1 MRKTTPVPTRR
12 KARRDPRR
20 NLLERLQSRPAILA
34 LPISALVL
42 GSGFIPQAKSV
53 NYVLGGGGDG
63 VTGNSSFYATLR
75 GANAGGWVTTTQ
87 GSTGGV
93 APTANGNVYEDK
105 AISTAFYVRT
115 FNDNFNASFG
125 AACGSNQ
132 SGTGTSSLQID
143 AGGRFLLKGG
153 GGINQTVTVS
163 NLILAGAQFDT
174 SGDQTFLGTINL
186 IGTVSNNATY
196 TTANVT
202 ASTID
207 DTLLNSNFLINALIQ
222 GTGNVNYGATGNVSF
237 GNANA
242 VAGNVVLGANNT
254 YTGSTVVQNGVL
266 QLGNGGTA
274 GSINSTSSI
283 TVQSG
288 GTLKFNRSD
297 AGLTI
302 AKNIAG
308 PGQVQ
313 QVGSGS
319 TTLTGSNTYIGAT
332 GVNAG
337 TLYVDGSTAA
347 GSIVNVSNTVTP
359 VTLVVTA
366 VGTLGGSG
374 TVNGLVNVLVNN
386 GSIEAGHG
394 NAGVLTLAGG
404 LTIGGTANPNP
415 TGVKLN
421 FANHTTLPAPGA
433 ASDLVIGG
441 NLTIGTS
448 VLNVN
453 LPVNTP
459 IGSYSILTFTG
470 AGNPNPANYN
480 VSGLIGRP
488 TFTFSNN
495 AGNAKELD
503 LTLLTLGGSIVWTGA
518 SSGNWNTTDL
528 NFTFN
533 SNPTAF
539 VEVQDKVIFDDST
552 GVTSVAITSGD
563 VHPATITF
571 NNSSS
576 TYTFSGTN
584 AIAGPATVT
593 LAGTNSVILTN
604 SNTYTGATTINSGA
618 SLFIGNGG
626 TTGATS
632 GSAITN
638 NGTLYY
644 NLTAPITQA
653 TNISGSGA
661 LNQFGSG
668 VTTLSG
674 TNTYTGATTVL
685 NGTLQ
690 LAKPA
695 SLYNGNTASWT
706 PANIS
711 VNSGAT
717 LAVNV
722 GGATDFTDAQVGT
735 LVSGLTTGVSNNG
748 LQAGS
753 NFAISTANATAPVTL
768 SSSLKD
774 STGTGG
780 GAVGFTKLGNGT
792 LVLTGTNTYTGP
804 TTITTGS
811 LQFSS
816 PSSLYN
822 GNTANWTPSN
832 ITVAS
837 GATIGL
843 NVSGPN
849 DFTGAQVGTL
859 LTNLANNNNNGLLAG
874 STIAFDTSNSTSL
887 TTGAKVTAGIID
899 SNGPGGGAV
908 TVRKIGVGVVELAGV
923 NTYTGPTNVT
933 NGELILS
940 GTNSNPG
947 SLNLTNTIAGGTS
960 IASIRN
966 SAALGGVAGSL
977 NSSLAG
983 INMNATGT
991 LLSASVLE
999 IGGTIGSDPTGNN
1012 SDFSFQVVNAATL
1025 NNGTAV
1031 ATGAVAGKG
1040 QIVLGFL
1047 GNSNDGTGFA
1057 AYDPTNSSIPRT
1069 VGLVDSTGT
1078 ALAILQEK
1086 TTFGQGSG
1094 DHFVLGSPTANST
1107 LILLNQFDLDGGPSR
1122 RYASIRGVGS
1132 TPEGEYRGAII
1143 NSAGGTNNVNFD
1155 GNGGLI
1161 FSNANSSYTAATLQI
1176 NGGAI
1181 YVAASDPALP
1191 VQTPVVTGA
1200 LGQGNATMQVGTSA
1214 SVNPGGGT
1222 AVPTTAGAHIG
1233 FLTSGANGGVGGS
1246 PTETSGRNIAVGGA
1260 NVVYASAV
1268 LGGVTND
1275 YSQLTGTVALN
1286 EDPTTG
1292 RTTTFTARNGGR
1304 VDFTNNITGIGSVLV
1319 DNSIVEGD
1327 ATTAGIALNNNGTIV
1342 FSGANNTYTG
1352 ATTVNA
1358 GKLYIDG
1365 AQTGSTF
1372 AVNGAGATLG
1382 GKGTIAGGVTIGA
1395 VSAGG
1400 VLEAGHA
1407 GVGTLTL
1414 NGGLTFSQNGS
1425 INFNELPAAGAPGSL
1440 NIPSGVLN
1448 TNGNT
1453 VTINI
1458 TTAIPGL
1465 GSYALLDYSGG
1476 VNASLFT
1483 LSNSLPNRALGNL
1496 SVNGSN
1502 PNELDLNVTG
1512 LASIVWKGNLTQNWD
1527 TATNNWVVQGGGA
1540 TAYIDNPGDSVIF
1553 DDTASNTNVHLN
1565 SGDVHPSSVTFNNTS
1580 AKTYTLDGANG
1591 IAGTT
1596 GINLTG
1602 SGTVVVTNANTFAG
1616 ATVIGAGSTLQLGDG
1631 TAGHNGTISNTSGIT
1646 DNGTLVY
1653 NRFGTAT
1660 FNGVITGTGAVT
1672 VNGPGI
1678 QILTNSGNNYSG
1690 GTTIATGSTLQLGN
1704 GTFGNDG
1711 AVTGNIANN
1720 GTLALNVFSAQALPG
1735 IISGAGVVTKSAVG
1749 TSTLGGANTFT
1760 GGLTVNGGT
1769 VSVGVAGTLGAS
1781 TGTVTVNT
1789 GGTVDLNGTTQNI
1802 GNLAG
1807 TGGTVKN
1814 LSSSANATLI
1824 IGNGNATGG
1833 SFQGVIADGAATKT
1847 ALTKTGTG
1855 TIKLTLTGTSTYTGG
1870 TTVNGGTLIVQ
1881 GNLAATGAVTV
1892 LGGRF
1897 AGVGTIGNVTV
1908 GDGTGA
1914 AGSSILDAGIPTFN
1928 SVTGQTGTLTVG
1940 TLSLN
1945 SDAAFRFRFDNTAGL
1960 ASKLVVNGGALS
1972 LGSGT
1977 VALTTSDFS
1986 VNSSSPAGFTVGAIF
2001 DIIQDTT
2008 GLSGFF
2014 TGLPESSQVQV
2025 GNNFFTINYGTVH
2038 TGDVTLTALT
2048 AVPEPGS
2055 LVTIMSGLGML
2066 AGLQRF
2072 RRKA

>member
-1 MRKTTPVPTRR
+1 MTTPVPTRL
-12 KARRDPRR
+12 KSGQT
-20 NLLERLQSRPAILA
+20 LGGRLKSRPAILA
-34 LPISALVL
+34 LPISALVF
-42 GSGFIPQAKSV
+42 GSGFIPQAKATTFF
-53 NYVLGGGGDG
+53 LGNNGDLSSPA
-63 VTGNSSFYATLR
+63 SSFYSTLV
-75 GANAGGWVTTTQ
+75 GAGSGWVTSAQ
-87 GSTGGV
+87 GATGGV
-93 APTANGNVYEDK
+93 APVANGNIYEDK
-105 AISTAFYVRT
+105 ATSTAFYVRT
-115 FNDNFNASFG
+115 GCDAFNASFG
-125 AACGSNQ
+125 AATGSNQ
-132 SGTGTSSLQID
+132 SATQSSILQID
-143 AGGRFLLKGG
+143 AGGRFLIKGTA
-153 GGINQTVTVS
+153 GINQTTTVS
-163 NLILAGAQFDT
+163 NLILAGGQFDAGGNT
-174 SGDQTFLGTINL
+174 TFLGGITL
-186 IGTVSNNATY
+186 VGTVSNNTVY
-196 TTANVT
+196 TTSSIT

-207 DTLLNSNFLINALIQ
+207 NTGGGANNTYVNALIQ
-222 GTGNVNYGATGNVSF
+222 GTGNLNVGAVTNVSF
-237 GNANA
+237 GNTGTTATGT
-242 VAGNVVLGANNT
+242 VTFGKDNT
-254 YTGSTVVQNGVL
+254 YTGSTNVVGGVL
-266 QLGNGGTA
+266 QLGLGGTT
-274 GSINSTSSI
+274 GSMNSTSAI
-283 TVQSG
+283 NVGSG
-288 GTLKFNRSD
+288 GTLSFNRSD
-297 AGLTI
+297 SGLTI
-302 AKNIAG
+302 AKGITG
-308 PGQVQ
+308 SGKVTQL
-313 QVGSGS
+313 GSGS
-319 TTLTGSNTYIGAT
+319 TTLTGTNTYTGAT
-332 GVNAG
+332 TVTAG
-337 TLYVDGSTAA
+337 KLYVNGSTSASSA
-347 GSIVNVSNTVTP
+347 VSVATS
-359 VTLVVTA
+359 A
-366 VGTLGGSG
+366 TLGGTG
-374 TVNGLVNVLVNN
+374 TVGGLVTLSQS
-386 GSIEAGHG
+386 GSVIEAGKG
-394 NAGVLTLAGG
+394 GSGVLTLNGG
-404 LTIGGTANPNP
+404 LAIAGTTAAAASQFNFANYSTLPAAGSASDLMIGGTLGFG
-415 TGVKLN
+415 T
-421 FANHTTLPAPGA
+421 GA
-433 ASDLVIGG
+433 ASIMNINVPVGIAIGNYSVLTLTG
-441 NLTIGTS
+441 ASNPTPASFNLTGLLGRAT
-448 VLNVN
+448 
-453 LPVNTP
+453 
-459 IGSYSILTFTG
+459 YTFT
-470 AGNPNPANYN
+470 
-480 VSGLIGRP
+480 
-488 TFTFSNN
+488 NN
-495 AGNAKELD
+495 GGNAKELD
-503 LTLLTLGGSIVWTGA
+503 LNITALNGSVFWTGA
-518 SSGNWNTTDL
+518 TNGNWNTTDQ
-528 NFTFN
+528 NFSFN
-533 SNPTAF
+533 GNPTAYID
-539 VEVQDKVIFDDST
+539 VSDKVIFDDSA
-552 GVTSVAITSGD
+552 GVTTVTITGND
-563 VHPATITF
+563 VHPTAVTF
-571 NNSSS
+571 NNN
-576 TYTFSGTN
+576 TAPYTIQGLN
-584 AIAGPATVT
+584 AIAGPGTVT
-593 LAGTNSVILTN
+593 LTGTNNVFLTN

-618 SLFIGNGG
+618 TLYIGNGG
-626 TTGATS
+626 ATGAIS
-632 GSAITN
+632 GSAIVN
-638 NGTLYY
+638 NGTLNYDLSST
-644 NLTAPITQA
+644 LTQS
-653 TNISGSGA
+653 TNISGSGV
-661 LNQFGSG
+661 LNQIGTG
-668 VTTLSG
+668 TTILSG
-674 TNTYTGATTVL
+674 TNTYTGATTVST
-685 NGTLQ
+685 GTLQ
-690 LAKPA
+690 FSKAA
-695 SLYNGNTASWT
+695 SLYNGNTANWT
-706 PANIS
+706 PSNIS
-711 VNSGAT
+711 VASGAT
-717 LAVNV
+717 LAVNY
-722 GGATDFTDAQVGT
+722 GGANDFTDTQIGT
-735 LVSGLTTGVSNNG
+735 LNSALTTGLSNNG

-753 NFAISTANATAPVTL
+753 NFAVSTANAAAAATL
-768 SSSLKD
+768 TSSLRD

-792 LVLTGTNTYTGP
+792 LILAGTNTYTGS
-804 TTITTGS
+804 TTVTTGT
-811 LQFSS
+811 LQFAT
-816 PSSLYN
+816 PASLYN
-822 GNTANWTPSN
+822 GNTANWTASK

-837 GATIGL
+837 GAALGL

-859 LTNLANNNNNGLLAG
+859 LTNLANNNSNGLLAG
-874 STIAFDTSNSTSL
+874 SAITFDTSNSTSL
-887 TTGAKVTAGIID
+887 TTGANVTAGVLN
-899 SNGPGGGAV
+899 STGTGGGAV
-908 TVRKIGVGVVELAGV
+908 TVNKVGVGVVELSGA
-923 NTYTGPTNVT
+923 NTYTGATNVS

-940 GTNSNPG
+940 GSNSNPG
-947 SLNLTNTIAGGTS
+947 SLNVTNTVAGGTS
-960 IASIRN
+960 ILSIRN
-966 SAALGGVAGSL
+966 SSVLGGAAGTP
-977 NSSLAG
+977 NTSLAG
-983 INMNATGT
+983 INLNATGT
-991 LLSASVLE
+991 LLSAAVLE
-999 IGGTIGSDPTGNN
+999 IGGKIGTDPTANN
-1012 SDFSFQVVNAATL
+1012 SDFSFQVVNAATVV
-1025 NNGTAV
+1025 NGTAQ
-1031 ATGAVAGKG
+1031 ATGAVANKG

-1047 GNSNDGTGFA
+1047 GNNNDGAGFA

-1086 TTFGQGSG
+1086 TTFGQGGG

-1107 LILLNQFDLDGGPSR
+1107 LVLLNQFDLNGGPSR

-1143 NSAGGTNNVNFD
+1143 NSAGGSNNINFD

-1181 YVAASDPALP
+1181 YVAASDPA
-1191 VQTPVVTGA
+1191 QTGVTGA

-1233 FLTSGANGGVGGS
+1233 FLTSGPNGGVGGS
-1246 PTETSGRNIAVGGA
+1246 PTETSGRNIAVGGT

-1304 VDFTNNITGIGSVLV
+1304 VDFTGNISGIGSVLV

-1327 ATTAGIALNNNGTIV
+1327 ATTTGIALNNNGTIV
-1342 FSGANNTYTG
+1342 FSGTNNTYTG

-1365 AQTGSTF
+1365 TQTGSTF
-1372 AVNGAGATLG
+1372 TVNGAGATLG

-1395 VSAGG
+1395 VGAGG
-1400 VLEAGHA
+1400 ALEAGHA

-1414 NGGLTFSQNGS
+1414 NGGLTFSNAGA

-1440 NIPSGVLN
+1440 NIATGVLN

-1465 GSYALLDYSGG
+1465 GSYALLDYNGG

-1483 LSNSLPNRALGNL
+1483 LSGSLPNRALGNL

-1580 AKTYTLDGANG
+1580 AKTYTIDGANG

-1602 SGTVVVTNANTFAG
+1602 SGPVVLTNVNTFAG

-1631 TAGHNGTISNTSGIT
+1631 TTGHDGTISNTSGIT

-1653 NRFGTAT
+1653 KRFGTAS
-1660 FNGVITGTGAVT
+1660 FNGAITGTGAVT
-1672 VNGPGI
+1672 VNGPGT

-1720 GTLALNVFSAQALPG
+1720 GTLALNVFSSQALPG
-1735 IISGAGVVTKSAVG
+1735 IISGAGVVTKSGVG
-1749 TSTLGGANTFT
+1749 ASTLGGANTFT
-1760 GGLTVNGGT
+1760 GGLTVNAGT
-1769 VSVGVAGTLGAS
+1769 VSVGASGTLGAS
-1781 TGTVTVNT
+1781 TSTVTVNT

-1802 GNLAG
+1802 GALAG

-1824 IGNGNATGG
+1824 IGNGNANGIG
-1833 SFQGVIADGAATKT
+1833 FQGVIADGGTFKT

-1855 TIKLTLTGTSTYTGG
+1855 TLKLTGTQTYTGA
-1870 TTVNGGTLIVQ
+1870 TLVNGGTLIVQ
-1881 GNLAATGAVTV
+1881 GNLAAASAVSV

-1945 SDAAFRFRFDNTAGL
+1945 SDAAFRFRFDSTAGL
-1960 ASKLVVNGGALS
+1960 ASKLVVSSGALS

-1977 VALTTSDFS
+1977 VALTTSDFAI
-1986 VNSSSPAGFTVGAIF
+1986 NNPPPAGFSVGAIF
-2001 DIIQDTT
+2001 DIIQDTA

-2025 GNNFFTINYGTVH
+2025 GNNYFTINYGTVH